1 MTNSDRLVVAKAI
14 GNGKAIGKE
23 DQIELTSL
31 ERLRDVDVI
40 RGREK
45 RDGTGRVPP
54 ERMAMCYGAG
64 DQKTSEVHAASR
76 SRHPVLP
83 GEALPPTVLT
93 RRRVDKEQAQPSAIA
108 PSHRET
114 DHAIGSTM
122 IDIGQPFKRRC
133 PASNGQMLSSPIVR
147 MAKN

>member
-1 MTNSDRLVVAKAI
+1 
-14 GNGKAIGKE
+14 
-23 DQIELTSL
+23 
-31 ERLRDVDVI
+31 
-40 RGREK
+40 
-45 RDGTGRVPP
+45 
-54 ERMAMCYGAG
+54 MCYGAG

-122 IDIGQPFKRRC
+122 IDIGQPFNADALQAMARCCRVRLSVWQKIETAARTGGYPLLETMNSGQRR
-133 PASNGQMLSSPIVR
+133 
-147 MAKN
+147 